1 MKEKTGIKKNFFMI
15 CLLSFA
21 GTIIYGLPYFRSY
34 YYDTYQSLYHLTN
47 TQMGLLGSAYG
58 MLGVFSY
65 VFGGVLADRFK
76 AKKLLILSMI
86 ATGLG
91 GFLHLF
97 VTDFKA
103 LMVIY
108 ALWGFTS
115 LLTFWPALM
124 KIVRTQGN
132 EDEQSR
138 AYGIFEGGRGVFN
151 ALQLAI
157 ATAIFGFFQAKM
169 MPALGIKWIVIFYS
183 AAPIICGIIFI
194 FVLKEPGEE
203 KVKEVASKETKKES
217 KDNKFSWS
225 SISTVLKM
233 PAVWLAILMI
243 FCSYTFNMSIYYF
256 TPYASNVLKTTAVV
270 AAILTVLQQ
279 YCRPFASP
287 IGGFLADKIGKGQVM
302 AGGFVLMGIGT
313 VILMLA
319 GGAGGAQMI
328 LVVGACIIVYAGM
341 FSNFGIY
348 FSLLTE
354 GGVPLEVSGLAI
366 GVASTLGYLPEVVA
380 PIVAGN
386 ILDTFAGAKGYHIY
400 FGIMIAM
407 AVIGFI
413 ASIVWAK
420 TYGKRYKEQMKKQK
434 ENK

>member
-15 CLLSFA
+15 CLLAFA

-34 YYDTYQSLYHLTN
+34 YYDTYQNLYHLTN

-86 ATGLG
+86 TTGLG

-97 VTDFKA
+97 VTDFRA
-103 LMVIY
+103 LMAIY

-124 KIVRTQGN
+124 KIVRIQGN

-151 ALQLAI
+151 ALQLAVT
-157 ATAIFGFFQAKM
+157 TAIFGFFQAKM
-169 MPALGIKWIVIFYS
+169 MPALGIKWIVVFYS
-183 AAPIICGIIFI
+183 AAPIICGIIFS
-194 FVLKEPGEE
+194 FVLKEPEE
-203 KVKEVASKETKKES
+203 KTQEEQKE
-217 KDNKFSWS
+217 KFSWNH
-225 SISTVLKM
+225 IAAVLKM
-233 PAVWLAILMI
+233 PAVWLTILMM

-287 IGGFLADKIGKGQVM
+287 IGGFLADKFGKGPVM
-302 AGGFVLMGIGT
+302 AGGFILMGVGTLVLMLSGGIGE
-313 VILMLA
+313 A
-319 GGAGGAQMI
+319 RMI
-328 LVVGACIIVYAGM
+328 LVVGACIVVYAGM

-354 GGVPLEVSGLAI
+354 GGVPLRVSGLAI
-366 GVASTLGYLPEVVA
+366 GIASTLGYLPEVIA
-380 PIVAGN
+380 PIVAGK

-407 AVIGFI
+407 AVIGFVV
-413 ASIVWAK
+413 SIVWTN
-420 TYGKRYKEQMKKQK
+420 TYGRRYKEQMKAKK
-434 ENK
+434 